1 MTTPREKAASVAK
14 ANEVV
19 MAMLEAFP
27 DEGNAYE
34 WEQWMAAARY
44 AVQRCQQI
52 DGKAAQRLQ
61 LVVAAQWLGHAA
73 DHLDETTDIE
83 PGSALD
89 SALRYLRNLGDW
101 LANGTSGD
109 EPKP

>member
-1 MTTPREKAASVAK
+1 MAK
-14 ANEVV
+14 TNEIV

-27 DEGNAYE
+27 DGGNAYE
-34 WEQWMAAARY
+34 WERWMTAARS
-44 AVQRCQQI
+44 AVQRCQQV

-73 DHLDETTDIE
+73 DRIE
-83 PGSALD
+83 DDVKINGDPESVTSVLK
-89 SALRYLRNLGDW
+89 YLRMLGGW
-101 LANGTSGD
+101 LADGTPGD